1 MRIMRTGEV
10 SEDTPLRVLY
20 VGNFSATF
28 CTEVH
33 VAASLAELGCEVVEL
48 QEDRT
53 DLATLE
59 RETRDA
65 DLILYTRT
73 IGFWRGRPEHLIRFF
88 DNCGVPSASYHL
100 DLYAGLK
107 RGVGLRNDPFWR
119 TRHVFS
125 ADGGSQAFFARHG
138 IEHTWIRPGVYGRE
152 CYLAEPSPELACD
165 VLFVGS
171 GGRVD
176 GYHPEWPYRGEL
188 VDFLQRR
195 YGSRFHKRPEPGGC
209 YRGHKLN
216 VLYAS
221 ARVVVGDTLC
231 LGPEDAREPRFT
243 HARYSSDRLFET
255 VGRGGFL
262 IYPRMEGMTDELL
275 DGEHVAYYPFGDFE
289 ALAGLIDHY
298 LAHPEERKRI
308 RRAGHERV
316 KAGCTYVHR
325 CREMLDHLAA
335 REPSIAAKWP
345 PRGEEEAA

>member
-1 MRIMRTGEV
+1 MTR
-10 SEDTPLRVLY
+10 PLTCVYL
-20 VGNFSATF
+20 GNHSSTF

-33 VAASLAELGCEVVEL
+33 VAASLAELGVEVIEA

-59 RETRDA
+59 RLARDV
-65 DLILYTRT
+65 DLVLYTRT
-73 IGFWRGRPEHLIRFF
+73 IGFWKGKPADLIRFF
-88 DNCGVPSASYHL
+88 ETSGIPSASYHL

-107 RGVGLRNDPFWR
+107 RGQDLRSDPFWR

-125 ADGGSQAFFARHG
+125 ADGGSQDFFARHG
-138 IEHTWIRPGVYGRE
+138 IAHTWIRAGVYGRE

-171 GGRVD
+171 GGPRE

-188 VDFLQRR
+188 VDFLRR
-195 YGSRFHKRPEPGGC
+195 RFGNRFHKRPEPGGC

-221 ARVVVGDTLC
+221 AKVVVGDTLC
-231 LGPEDAREPRFT
+231 LGPEDAKAPRFT

-262 IYPRMEGMTDELL
+262 VYPRMEGMDDELL
-275 DGEHVAYYPFGDFE
+275 HGEHVVYYPFGDFE
-289 ALAGLIDHY
+289 ALGATIDHY
-298 LAHPEERKRI
+298 LAHDEERERI

-316 KAGCTYVHR
+316 RERCTYVHR
-325 CREMLDHLAA
+325 CRELLDHLAA
-335 REPSIAAKWP
+335 REPSIAAKWSL
-345 PRGEEEAA
+345 RDAEDAA